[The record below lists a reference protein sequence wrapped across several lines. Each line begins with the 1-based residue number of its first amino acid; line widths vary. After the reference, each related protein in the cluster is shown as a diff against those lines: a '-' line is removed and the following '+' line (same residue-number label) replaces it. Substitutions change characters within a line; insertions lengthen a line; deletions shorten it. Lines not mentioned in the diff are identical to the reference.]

1 MYACMYVCIRR
12 ERENKRAICPL
23 QLKVKQRAEVR
34 LSSFPT
40 SSSTPCLARGWRR
53 FPLRR
58 PRRVRERRADGHVVR
73 RFLDCGQ
80 DWRVKAAILQC
91 ASIASS
97 AGGELSQDHANKETP
112 ALVMTGRGE
121 LVIKQEGN
129 DVCERYYETHTGPK
143 CFMEIMKGGHMS
155 FTSCEMCI
163 PEYGKGI
170 GSSCPSRTAPGETYE
185 PTPTVEQRTAINAY
199 ALAFLD
205 ANLRGS

>member
-1 MYACMYVCIRR
+1 MATLQAHIRLALQELSSMTGAAQIKTSLRGRDVSGRRSGTRYPRMLDEASTAIGGYR
-12 ERENKRAICPL
+12 EGLTIAKLDGMWAANGPL
-23 QLKVKQRAEVR
+23 CR
-34 LSSFPT
+34 LSGLATCT

-155 FTSCEMCI
+155 FTSC
-163 PEYGKGI
+163 
-170 GSSCPSRTAPGETYE
+170 
-185 PTPTVEQRTAINAY
+185 
-199 ALAFLD
+199 
-205 ANLRGS
+205 